1 MADENGNNQVAVVS
15 NSFGEINP
23 NQALEQGE
31 AIFRAMDALGIKEAT
46 FDRGMYY
53 RNDNEDNVKTLA
65 SDGVMLIKKQHT
77 TQLIFRN
84 KGSTPEQTVAEIED
98 LTTQKAAGGFTGKYQ
113 QWISEQLTDQKNNS

>member
-31 AIFRAMDALGIKEAT
+31 AIFRAMDALGIREAT

-53 RNDNEDNVKTLA
+53 RNDNEDHVKTLA

-84 KGSTPEQTVAEIED
+84 EGSTPEQTLARD
-98 LTTQKAAGGFTGKYQ
+98 
-113 QWISEQLTDQKNNS
+113 